1 MLALPPRNSN
11 NLPRFSW
18 LPPEPVKKF
27 IIAAACLSATLA
39 SNAPAEDKKH
49 TQAAQDAPVYQ
60 GTLMRFPNGNGFIF
74 YIGPF
79 PIIVPPLI
87 VQSEAL
93 SRTPS
98 RINHP

>member
-1 MLALPPRNSN
+1 MLALPPRTSN
-11 NLPRFSW
+11 NFPRFSW
-18 LPPEPVKKF
+18 LPPEAVKKF
-27 IIAAACLSATLA
+27 IIATVCLSATLA

-49 TQAAQDAPVYQ
+49 IRAAQDAPVYQ
-60 GTLMRFPNGNGFIF
+60 GTIMRFPNGNGFIF

-93 SRTPS
+93 TGTASRVK
-98 RINHP
+98 HP

>member
-11 NLPRFSW
+11 NLPRFSS
-18 LPPEPVKKF
+18 LPPEPVKKC
-27 IIAAACLSATLA
+27 ILAAVCLSATLA

-49 TQAAQDAPVYQ
+49 TQAAQDPPVYQ
-60 GTLMRFPNGNGFIF
+60 GTIMRFPNGNGFIF

-79 PIIVPPLI
+79 PFIVPPLI

>member
-1 MLALPPRNSN
+1 MLALQLRNSN

-18 LPPEPVKKF
+18 LPPEAVKKCILAAVCF
-27 IIAAACLSATLA
+27 IATLA

-60 GTLMRFPNGNGFIF
+60 GTIMRFPNGNGFIF

>member
-1 MLALPPRNSN
+1 LPPRNSN
-11 NLPRFSW
+11 NLAAIQLVTPDV
-18 LPPEPVKKF
+18 VKKF
-27 IIAAACLSATLA
+27 IIAAVYVSATLA

-49 TQAAQDAPVYQ
+49 IQADQDTRVYQ
-60 GTLMRFPNGNGFIF
+60 GTIMRFPNGNGFIF

-93 SRTPS
+93 SGTPS
-98 RINHP
+98 RVKHP